1 MTKAFNFIAFIF
13 QIFDVVSR
21 VILIYN
27 VVQMSLNCNEINLI
41 LEELK
46 LEGSFIQ
53 DIIQPGYDTLALYT
67 YKEGCAKTLL
77 ICTAQNSVRLNETR
91 RKITKNDKP
100 LRFMEFLR
108 AHIKGCRIN
117 SMKQIGVER
126 VVKLELSRLISE
138 KPRGAANGTVHI
150 SLVKKPVLSKEELEA
165 QGEAAEIEENYI
177 LYIKLWNN
185 AANVILCDTDGTI
198 LEPMFRRPE
207 RGEVKGERFCEP
219 AADEEKVAQALERF
233 PVREWELG
241 EAGGFR
247 GTPLGERVAD
257 KTAAQRGL
265 GSEGD
270 TSPTLPAFENFN
282 SYIDWWYS
290 EHSDN
295 LSREALL
302 EKAEKWYNSTRSK
315 KEAALHNLEAKLDSF
330 KNSDQLKHQGDLIL
344 SFGYL
349 LDGSSNFLECE
360 DYETGKT
367 IRLMIDPKKS
377 AQDNAADYYKK
388 YKKAVSGSE
397 DLLHDIELAKKQ
409 LEKLDSQFEE
419 IKREQNPVKI
429 EQLLRRDT
437 TPKQQQK
444 KNHPGLDYTVNGWY
458 ILVGR
463 DANENDEL
471 LRHLVRGDD
480 LWLHVRDFPGG
491 YVFIKARKG
500 KTVPLDILL
509 DAANLAVYYSKA
521 RNAGKT
527 DLYYTHVKYLRRAKN
542 GPKGLVLPTQEKN
555 LCIEPDKARLAR
567 LDSLHEEAQL

>member
-1 MTKAFNFIAFIF
+1 
-13 QIFDVVSR
+13 
-21 VILIYN
+21 
-27 VVQMSLNCNEINLI
+27 MSLNCNEINLI
-41 LEELK
+41 LNELM
-46 LEGSFIQ
+46 LEGAFIQ
-53 DIIQPGYDTLALYT
+53 DIIQPGFDTLAFYT
-67 YKEGCAKTLL
+67 YKEGCAKTVLV
-77 ICTAQNSVRLNETR
+77 CTAQNSVRINETR

-108 AHIKGCRIN
+108 ARIKGCRIN
-117 SMKQIGVER
+117 SVGQIGFER
-126 VVKLELSRLISE
+126 VIKMELSRLVQE
-138 KPRGAANGTVHI
+138 KQSNKDYVHI
-150 SLVKKPVLSKEELEA
+150 SLIKKPVLSKEEIEA
-165 QGEAAEIEENYI
+165 QNGPEEIEENYI

-185 AANVILCDTDGTI
+185 AANVLLCDTEGTI

-207 RGEVKGERFCEP
+207 RGEVKGEKFTEP
-219 AADEEKVAQALERF
+219 ATDEEKATDALVRF
-233 PVREWELG
+233 PVREWSHG
-241 EAGGFR
+241 EAGGVT
-247 GTPLGERVAD
+247 GAEPPLEGVAD
-257 KTAAQRGL
+257 KTAAERGL

-270 TSPTLPAFENFN
+270 TSPSFESFN

-295 LSREALL
+295 LSRESLL
-302 EKAEKWYNSTRSK
+302 EKAEKWYNSARSK
-315 KEAALHNLEAKLDSF
+315 KESALHNLQAKLESF
-330 KNSDQLKHQGDLIL
+330 KNAGQLKHQGDLIL
-344 SFGYL
+344 SFGYMI
-349 LDGSSNFLECE
+349 DGSSNFLECE
-360 DYETGKT
+360 DYETGKK

-377 AQDNAADYYKK
+377 AQENAAEYYKK
-388 YKKAVSGSE
+388 YKKAVSGTE
-397 DLLHDIELAKKQ
+397 ELEHDIEIAKKQ
-409 LEKLDSQFEE
+409 LEKLDSLYEE
-419 IKREQNPVKI
+419 IKNEKNPVKI

-444 KNHPGLDYTVNGWY
+444 KTHPGLDYTVNGWY

-471 LRHLVRGDD
+471 LRHHVRGDD

-555 LCIEPDKARLAR
+555 LCIEPDKARLSR
-567 LDSLHEEAQL
+567 LDSLHEEGQL

>member
-1 MTKAFNFIAFIF
+1 
-13 QIFDVVSR
+13 
-21 VILIYN
+21 
-27 VVQMSLNCNEINLI
+27 MSLNCNEINLI
-41 LEELK
+41 LNELN
-46 LEGSFIQ
+46 LEGAFIQ
-53 DIIQPGYDTLALYT
+53 DIIQPGFDTLAFYT
-67 YKEGCAKTLL
+67 YKEGTAKTLL
-77 ICTAQNSVRLNETR
+77 VCTAQNSVRINETR

-117 SMKQIGVER
+117 SVTQLGYER
-126 VVKLELSRLISE
+126 VIKMELSRLVQE
-138 KPRGAANGTVHI
+138 KQSNKDYVHI
-150 SLVKKPVLSKEELEA
+150 SLIKKPVLSKEELEA
-165 QGEAAEIEENYI
+165 QKGPEEIEENYL

-185 AANVILCDTDGTI
+185 AANVLLCDTDNTI

-207 RGEVKGERFCEP
+207 RGEVK
-219 AADEEKVAQALERF
+219 DEKFKVEIREQSEEEILARF
-233 PVREWELG
+233 PVRDWAKG
-241 EAGGFR
+241 DAGGVT
-247 GTPLGERVAD
+247 GAEPPLEGVARNEVR
-257 KTAAQRGL
+257 AQGK
-265 GSEGD
+265 
-270 TSPTLPAFENFN
+270 AFPSFN

-295 LSREALL
+295 LSREALF
-302 EKAEKWYNSTRSK
+302 EKAEKWYNSARSK
-315 KEAALHNLEAKLDSF
+315 KEAALRNLEEKQESF
-330 KNSDQLKHQGDLIL
+330 KNAGQLKHQGDLIL
-344 SFGYL
+344 SYGYL
-349 LDGSSNFLECE
+349 IDGSSNFLECE
-360 DYETGKT
+360 DYESGKK

-377 AQDNAADYYKK
+377 AQENAAEYYKK
-388 YKKAVSGSE
+388 YKKAVSGTE
-397 DLLHDIELAKKQ
+397 ELAHDIEITKKQ
-409 LEKLDSQFEE
+409 IEKLDALYEE
-419 IKREQNPVKI
+419 IKNEKNPVKI

-444 KNHPGLDYTVNGWY
+444 KTHPGLDYTVNGWY
-458 ILVGR
+458 FLVGR

-471 LRHLVRGDD
+471 LRHHVRGDD

-567 LDSLHEEAQL
+567 LDSLRAESQL

>member
-1 MTKAFNFIAFIF
+1 
-13 QIFDVVSR
+13 
-21 VILIYN
+21 
-27 VVQMSLNCNEINLI
+27 MSLNCNEINLI
-41 LEELK
+41 LNELNI
-46 LEGSFIQ
+46 EGAFIQ
-53 DIIQPGYDTLALYT
+53 DIIQPGFDTLAFYT
-67 YKEGCAKTLL
+67 YKEGTAKTVLV
-77 ICTAQNSVRLNETR
+77 CTAQNSVRINETR

-117 SMKQIGVER
+117 SVSQIGVER
-126 VVKLELSRLISE
+126 VVKIELSRLVE
-138 KPRGAANGTVHI
+138 ENPKGAAKGTVHI
-150 SLVKKPVLSKEELEA
+150 SLIKKPVLSKEELEA
-165 QGEAAEIEENYI
+165 QGAPVEIEENYI

-185 AANVILCDTDGTI
+185 AANVILCDTDNVI
-198 LEPMFRRPE
+198 LESMFRRPE
-207 RGEVKGERFCEP
+207 RGEVSGEKFSVP
-219 AADEEKVAQALERF
+219 AADESKIAESMVRF
-233 PVREWELG
+233 PVREWENAGGVTGAEPPLEGVAKDG
-241 EAGGFR
+241 EAGWSVG
-247 GTPLGERVAD
+247 
-257 KTAAQRGL
+257 K
-265 GSEGD
+265 
-270 TSPTLPAFENFN
+270 AFPSFN

-290 EHSDN
+290 EHSDT

-302 EKAEKWYNSTRSK
+302 EKAEKWYNSARSK
-315 KEAALHNLEAKLDSF
+315 KEAALHNLEAKQEEF
-330 KNSDQLKHQGDLIL
+330 KNAGQLKHQGDLIL
-344 SFGYL
+344 SYGYMI
-349 LDGSSNFLECE
+349 DGSSNFLECE
-360 DYETGKT
+360 DYESGKT

-388 YKKAVSGSE
+388 YKKAVSGTE
-397 DLLHDIELAKKQ
+397 ELAHDIEIAKKQ
-409 LEKLDSQFEE
+409 IEKLDSLYEE
-419 IKREQNPVKI
+419 IKNEKNPVKI

-444 KNHPGLDYTVNGWY
+444 KTHPGLDYTVNGWY

-471 LRHLVRGDD
+471 LRHHVRGDD

-555 LCIEPDKARLAR
+555 LCIEPDKARLDR
-567 LDSLHEEAQL
+567 LDSLRAESQL

>member
-1 MTKAFNFIAFIF
+1 
-13 QIFDVVSR
+13 
-21 VILIYN
+21 
-27 VVQMSLNCNEINLI
+27 MSLNCNEINLI
-41 LEELK
+41 LEELN
-46 LEGSFIQ
+46 LEGAFIQ
-53 DIIQPGYDTLALYT
+53 EIVQPGFDTLALYT
-67 YKEGCAKTLL
+67 YKEGSAKTVL
-77 ICTAQNSVRLNETR
+77 ICTAQNSVRINETR

-108 AHIKGCRIN
+108 ARIKGCRIN
-117 SMKQIGVER
+117 SVAQIGVER
-126 VVKLELSRLISE
+126 VVKLELSRLVSE

-165 QGEAAEIEENYI
+165 QGQAPEIEENYI

-207 RGEVKGERFCEP
+207 RGEMKGEKYCEP
-219 AADEEKVAQALERF
+219 AADEQKAADALERF
-233 PVREWELG
+233 PVREWALG
-241 EAGGFR
+241 EAGG
-247 GTPLGERVAD
+247 VAGVSP
-257 KTAAQRGL
+257 AGR
-265 GSEGD
+265 GSEQRSASEGE
-270 TSPTLPAFENFN
+270 TSPSFDSFN
-282 SYIDWWYS
+282 KYIDWWYS
-290 EHSDN
+290 EHSDS
-295 LSREALL
+295 LSRESLL
-302 EKAEKWYNSTRSK
+302 EKAEKWYNSNRSK
-315 KEAALHNLEAKLDSF
+315 KESALHNLEAKLESF
-330 KNSDQLKHQGDLIL
+330 KNAGQLKHQGDLIL

-349 LDGSSNFLECE
+349 IDGSSYFLECE
-360 DYETGKT
+360 DYESGKT
-367 IRLMIDPKKS
+367 VRLMIDPKKS
-377 AQDNAADYYKK
+377 AQDNAAEYYKK
-388 YKKAVSGSE
+388 YKKAISGAD
-397 DLLHDIELAKKQ
+397 DLTHDIEIVKKQ
-409 LEKLDSQFEE
+409 LEKLDAQYEE
-419 IKREQNPVKI
+419 ICREQNPVKI

-444 KNHPGLDYTVNGWY
+444 KTHPGLDYTVNGWY

-471 LRHLVRGDD
+471 LRHHVRGDD

-555 LCIEPDKARLAR
+555 LCIEPDKARLSH
-567 LDSLHEEAQL
+567 LDSLRAEGQL

>member
-1 MTKAFNFIAFIF
+1 
-13 QIFDVVSR
+13 
-21 VILIYN
+21 
-27 VVQMSLNCNEINLI
+27 MSLNCNEINLI
-41 LEELK
+41 LDELK
-46 LEGSFIQ
+46 LEGAFIQ
-53 DIIQPGYDTLALYT
+53 DIIQPGFDTLALYT
-67 YKEGCAKTLL
+67 YKEGSAKTLL
-77 ICTAQNSVRLNETR
+77 ICTAQNSVRINETR
-91 RKITKNDKP
+91 KKITKNDKP

-117 SMKQIGVER
+117 SIEQLGFER
-126 VVKLELSRLISE
+126 VVKMKLSRMVEE
-138 KPRGAANGTVHI
+138 KPKGAAKGTVHI

-165 QGEAAEIEENYI
+165 QGEPLETEENYI

-185 AANVILCDTDGTI
+185 AANVLLCDTGNTI

-207 RGEVKGERFCEP
+207 RGEVK
-219 AADEEKVAQALERF
+219 DEKFKVEIRDQSKEEVLAKFPIREWNVTESDEVRPAQAQPSPRLAKNSPPDCFYPANAGPLPKGSAF
-233 PVREWELG
+233 P
-241 EAGGFR
+241 
-247 GTPLGERVAD
+247 
-257 KTAAQRGL
+257 
-265 GSEGD
+265 S
-270 TSPTLPAFENFN
+270 FN

-290 EHSDN
+290 EHSDT

-302 EKAEKWYNSTRSK
+302 EKAEKWYNSARSK
-315 KEAALHNLEAKLDSF
+315 KESALRNLEEKQEAF
-330 KNSDQLKHQGDLIL
+330 KNADQLKHQGDLIL
-344 SFGYL
+344 SYGYM

-360 DYETGKT
+360 DYESGKT

-377 AQDNAADYYKK
+377 AQENAAEYYKK
-388 YKKAVSGSE
+388 YKKAVSGTE
-397 DLLHDIELAKKQ
+397 ELAHDIEITKKQ
-409 LEKLDSQFEE
+409 IEKLDAQYEE
-419 IKREQNPVKI
+419 IKKEQNPVKI

-444 KNHPGLDYTVNGWY
+444 KTHPGLDYTVNGWY

-471 LRHLVRGDD
+471 LRHHVRGDD

-555 LCIEPDKARLAR
+555 LCIEPDKARLSR
-567 LDSLHEEAQL
+567 LDTLHAEGQI

>member
-1 MTKAFNFIAFIF
+1 
-13 QIFDVVSR
+13 
-21 VILIYN
+21 
-27 VVQMSLNCNEINLI
+27 MSLNCNEINLI
-41 LEELK
+41 LEELN
-46 LEGSFIQ
+46 LEGAFIQ
-53 DIIQPGYDTLALYT
+53 EIVQPGYDTLALYT
-67 YKEGCAKTLL
+67 YKEGNAKTVL

-108 AHIKGCRIN
+108 ARIKGCRIN
-117 SMKQIGVER
+117 SVTQLGYER
-126 VVKLELSRLISE
+126 VIKMELSRLVEENPKS
-138 KPRGAANGTVHI
+138 AAKGTVHI
-150 SLVKKPVLSKEELEA
+150 SLVKKPMLSKDEIEA
-165 QGEAAEIEENYI
+165 QNGPEEIEENYI

-185 AANVILCDTDGTI
+185 AANVLLCDTDGTI

-207 RGEVKGERFCEP
+207 RGEVKDQKFVVEIREQSE
-219 AADEEKVAQALERF
+219 DEVAIRF
-233 PVREWELG
+233 PVREWKGHQAGGVAGVSPAEGVAEDG
-241 EAGGFR
+241 EAGW
-247 GTPLGERVAD
+247 
-257 KTAAQRGL
+257 
-265 GSEGD
+265 SEGK
-270 TSPTLPAFENFN
+270 TFPSFN
-282 SYIDWWYS
+282 AYIDWWYS
-290 EHSDN
+290 EHSDT
-295 LSREALL
+295 LSRESLL
-302 EKAEKWYNSTRSK
+302 EKAEKWYNQTRSK
-315 KEAALHNLEAKLDSF
+315 KEAALHNLEAKLESF
-330 KNSDQLKHQGDLIL
+330 KNADQLKHQGDLIL

-349 LDGSSNFLECE
+349 IDGNSNFLECE

-367 IRLMIDPKKS
+367 VRLMIDPKKS
-377 AQDNAADYYKK
+377 AQDNAAEYYKK

-397 DLLHDIELAKKQ
+397 DLVHDIEIAKKQ
-409 LEKLDSQFEE
+409 IEKLDAQYEE
-419 IKREQNPVKI
+419 IKNEKNPVKI

-444 KNHPGLDYTVNGWY
+444 KTHPGLDYTVNGWY

-471 LRHLVRGDD
+471 LRHHVRGDD

-555 LCIEPDKARLAR
+555 LCITPDKARLSR
-567 LDSLHEEAQL
+567 LDSLHAEGQL

>member
-1 MTKAFNFIAFIF
+1 
-13 QIFDVVSR
+13 
-21 VILIYN
+21 
-27 VVQMSLNCNEINLI
+27 MSLNCNEINLI

-46 LEGSFIQ
+46 LEGAFIQ
-53 DIIQPGYDTLALYT
+53 DIIQPGFDTLAFYT
-67 YKEGCAKTLL
+67 YKEGNAKTVLV
-77 ICTAQNSVRLNETR
+77 CTAQNSVRINETR

-108 AHIKGCRIN
+108 SRIKGCRIN
-117 SMKQIGVER
+117 SVEQIGLER
-126 VVKLELSRLISE
+126 VIKMELSRLVEE
-138 KPRGAANGTVHI
+138 KPKSAAKGTVHI
-150 SLVKKPVLSKEELEA
+150 SLVKKPILSKDEIEA
-165 QGEAAEIEENYI
+165 QGEPVEIEENYI

-185 AANVILCDTDGTI
+185 AANVLLCDLDGTI

-207 RGEVKGERFCEP
+207 RGEMKDEKYVEP
-219 AADEEKVAQALERF
+219 ATDEEKTSEALKRF
-233 PVREWELG
+233 PVREWSHE

-247 GTPLGERVAD
+247 GTPLGEGVAKD
-257 KTAAQRGL
+257 GEAGC
-265 GSEGD
+265 SEGE
-270 TSPTLPAFENFN
+270 SSPAFTSFN
-282 SYIDWWYS
+282 AYIDWWYS
-290 EHSDN
+290 EHSDT

-302 EKAEKWYNSTRSK
+302 EKAEKWYNSARSK
-315 KEAALHNLEAKLDSF
+315 KETALHNLEEKHEAF
-330 KNSDQLKHQGDLIL
+330 KNAEQLKHQGDLIL
-344 SFGYL
+344 SYGYL
-349 LDGSSNFLECE
+349 IDGKSNFLECE

-367 IRLMIDPKKS
+367 VRLMIDPKKN
-377 AQDNAADYYKK
+377 AQDNAAEYYKK
-388 YKKAVSGSE
+388 YKKAVSGADE
-397 DLLHDIELAKKQ
+397 LVHDIEIMKKQ
-409 LEKLDSQFEE
+409 LEKLDALYEE
-419 IKREQNPVKI
+419 IKNEKNPVKI

-444 KNHPGLDYTVNGWY
+444 KTHPGLDYTVDGWY

-471 LRHLVRGDD
+471 LRHHVRGDD

-567 LDSLHEEAQL
+567 LDSLRAESQL